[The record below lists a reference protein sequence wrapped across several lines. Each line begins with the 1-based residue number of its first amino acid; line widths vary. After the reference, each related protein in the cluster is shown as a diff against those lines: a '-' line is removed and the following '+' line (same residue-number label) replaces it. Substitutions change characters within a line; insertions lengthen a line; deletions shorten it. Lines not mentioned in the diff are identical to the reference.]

1 MNKKVLG
8 IIIGVIAV
16 IALVFFFMSGDKGAD
31 NGTSTTD
38 DNASAQQSLSELLA
52 SGRSQ
57 TCTFSDATDSGSYT
71 GTVYVGAG
79 KMRSD
84 FDTTAN
90 GQTTKAHMI
99 VDGQTSYTWMDG
111 MMQGYKMAFD
121 AQAQVDTSSQQAALD
136 PEKKVDYRCDSG
148 SVNSAMFDLPSGVT
162 FSDFSS
168 MMPQV
173 PAGGTGTEASGS
185 TSGSADLKAMQCAAC
200 DSLTG
205 DEQTQCKAALSCN

>member
-71 GTVYVGAG
+71 MSERA
-79 KMRSD
+79 R
-84 FDTTAN
+84 
-90 GQTTKAHMI
+90 
-99 VDGQTSYTWMDG
+99 
-111 MMQGYKMAFD
+111 
-121 AQAQVDTSSQQAALD
+121 
-136 PEKKVDYRCDSG
+136 
-148 SVNSAMFDLPSGVT
+148 
-162 FSDFSS
+162 
-168 MMPQV
+168 
-173 PAGGTGTEASGS
+173 
-185 TSGSADLKAMQCAAC
+185 CAAT
-200 DSLTG
+200 LTLPRT
-205 DEQTQCKAALSCN
+205 DKLPRRT